1 MHPSVSEVTL
11 GAAVFL
17 GSSQNHPLASLSG
30 NRGSTSYLLSFSSV
44 CVGKAR
50 SMWNTVPTIL
60 VFGEYW
66 KYTEY

>member
-30 NRGSTSYLLSFSSV
+30 S
-44 CVGKAR
+44 GKIGE
-50 SMWNTVPTIL
+50 VPHIC
-60 VFGEYW
+60 
-66 KYTEY
+66 